1 MKFQVSYV
9 FRHPYINA
17 CLLIVVF
24 VGVGFGGLTSPCFAQ
39 TATQPSL
46 YERLGGYDTISQIID
61 EFLKKMFADPQVGK
75 YFVGMGTDTR
85 EQLRQKNKLLM
96 CKNTG
101 GPCKIV
107 NRDMKLTHGG
117 LGITDSDWQVTVTHL
132 TNTLMTLEVREQE
145 QRELLQLISSLKK
158 YIVERPGQ

>member
-1 MKFQVSYV
+1 MLRRLWF
-9 FRHPYINA
+9 FHWPRIIC
-17 CLLIVVF
+17 CLSLLLF
-24 VGVGFGGLTSPCFAQ
+24 LGGGHGGLTHPYV
-39 TATQPSL
+39 TQAADQQSL

-61 EFLKKMFADPQVGK
+61 DFLEKMFADPQVGR

-107 NRDMKLTHGG
+107 NRDMARAHGG
-117 LGITDSDWQVTVTHL
+117 LGITDRDWHVTVTHL
-132 TNTLMTLEVREQE
+132 TNTLQTLKVGEQE
-145 QRELLQLISSLKK
+145 QQELLQLISSLKK
-158 YIVERPGQ
+158 YIVEHLGP